1 MFYLGRVVTQRMP
14 ASAAMGCG
22 LDGMPVSVAVVQLSV
37 LLGGTKCL
45 TVAWLSSSSVS
56 CVTNSGTGAKLA
68 VQARVALLRKRSRE
82 HAPVLT
88 IPPHR
93 LTQPRCRL
101 LWAASPARAT
111 RASHTIRQS
120 SRARRR
126 QMRRLAAARRS
137 PSRVSTSA
145 SRTRHSQR
153 VSEARA
159 QYSPLH
165 PIPALHCAQLR
176 VLAC

>member
-68 VQARVALLRKRSRE
+68 VQARVALSTVQTL
-82 HAPVLT
+82 
-88 IPPHR
+88 
-93 LTQPRCRL
+93 
-101 LWAASPARAT
+101 ARART
-111 RASHTIRQS
+111 C
-120 SRARRR
+120 
-126 QMRRLAAARRS
+126 
-137 PSRVSTSA
+137 VSVTTA
-145 SRTRHSQR
+145 
-153 VSEARA
+153 
-159 QYSPLH
+159 
-165 PIPALHCAQLR
+165 ID
-176 VLAC
+176 